1 PCHGARRRW
10 SPARVAALSYL
21 RAVRELLQAE
31 RSPAESARA
40 RRGGYVAPRS
50 LRMGSCAWRYNVAQ
64 KAPDRHDPALL
75 HSRYM
80 ISYTSCCIFARS
92 LLLGLLVRAHQ
103 LSGAEH
109 VALHRG
115 LQVGLG
121 RA

>member
-1 PCHGARRRW
+1 
-10 SPARVAALSYL
+10 
-21 RAVRELLQAE
+21 VRELLRAE
-31 RSPAESARA
+31 RSLTESVRA
-40 RRGGYVAPRS
+40 RRGEYVAPRS
-50 LRMGSCAWRYNVAQ
+50 LQMGSCAWRYNVARRVL
-64 KAPDRHDPALL
+64 DRHDPRLL

-80 ISYTSCCIFARS
+80 SRYIFARS
-92 LLLGLLVRAHQ
+92 LLLGLLVGTHQ